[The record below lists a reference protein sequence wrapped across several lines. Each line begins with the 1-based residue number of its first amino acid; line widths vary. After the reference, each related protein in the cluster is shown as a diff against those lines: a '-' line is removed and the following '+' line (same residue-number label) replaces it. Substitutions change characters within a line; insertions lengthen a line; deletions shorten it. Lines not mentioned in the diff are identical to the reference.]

1 MKLDK
6 LIEVLEGLQP
16 VELKGVALLRERRLQ
31 TGNWFP
37 QDDLGTKELIESTLE
52 LMKYGDDCLVV
63 AKRLEDADPIPFGL
77 PLAEFSL

>member
-37 QDDLGTKELIESTLE
+37 QDDLETKDILESTLE
-52 LMKYGDDCLVV
+52 LMKYGDACQRVT
-63 AKRLEDADPIPFGL
+63 KRLEDADPIAL
-77 PLAEFSL
+77 SVPLAEYPL